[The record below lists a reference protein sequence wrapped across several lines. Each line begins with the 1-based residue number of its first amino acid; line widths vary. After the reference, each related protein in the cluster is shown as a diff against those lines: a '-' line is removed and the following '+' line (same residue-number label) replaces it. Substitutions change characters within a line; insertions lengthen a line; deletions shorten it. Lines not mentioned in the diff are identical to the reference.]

1 MNASQNVSLSSAAQ
15 RVQKALLER
24 GLQCQILELNASTRT
39 AQEAAQAVG
48 CEVGQIVKSLIFRGK
63 QTGKAVL
70 ILTSGANRV
79 DLEVVSQALGEFL
92 EKADAEF
99 VRQVTG
105 FAIGGVP
112 PLGHDQ
118 SLPTYMDEDLL
129 QYPMVW
135 AAAGTPN
142 AVFPITPQ
150 ALLQVTAARVI
161 RVKR

>member
-1 MNASQNVSLSSAAQ
+1 MSASQNASLSSAAQ
-15 RVQKALLER
+15 RVQRALIER
-24 GLQCQILELNASTRT
+24 GLQCQVLELNASTRT

-48 CEVGQIVKSLIFRGK
+48 CEVGQIVKSLIFRARPS
-63 QTGKAVL
+63 GKAVL

-79 DLEVVSQALGEFL
+79 DLGVVSQALGESL

-118 SLPTYMDEDLL
+118 PLPTYMDEDLL
-129 QYPMVW
+129 QYPTVW

-150 ALLQVTAARVI
+150 ALLQVTAARVL